1 MAAVRRQMAEV
12 QRQMAEVQRRYAEY
26 AETDTD
32 MQLDRETER
41 KREWKFQNFQL
52 TRSGP
57 EVRPVRH
64 LGGAGATVLQARRAR
79 VLYLHEV
86 MMYFLVGGGHLR
98 KLCLWV
104 S

>member
-41 KREWKFQNFQL
+41 KREWKF
-52 TRSGP
+52 
-57 EVRPVRH
+57 
-64 LGGAGATVLQARRAR
+64 
-79 VLYLHEV
+79 
-86 MMYFLVGGGHLR
+86 
-98 KLCLWV
+98 
-104 S
+104 

>member
-1 MAAVRRQMAEV
+1 MAAVR
-12 QRQMAEVQRRYAEY
+12 RQMAEVQRRYAEY

-32 MQLDRETER
+32 MQRDRETER

-64 LGGAGATVLQARRAR
+64 LGGAGATVLQARRAGASR
-79 VLYLHEV
+79 AV
-86 MMYFLVGGGHLR
+86 R
-98 KLCLWV
+98 